1 MQTDAALIPMK
12 PKNKFYKVA
21 DRDGMYF
28 FHPGRSR
35 RSSALCLFYG
45 KIGSEGHSERGSA
58 TLIHP
63 HKQGKRRP
71 RLVDYADF

>member
-1 MQTDAALIPMK
+1 MLTDAALIPMK

-35 RSSALCLFYG
+35 
-45 KIGSEGHSERGSA
+45 
-58 TLIHP
+58 
-63 HKQGKRRP
+63 
-71 RLVDYADF
+71 